1 MIRGK
6 GIICSTL
13 WNKLFHAMEQSV
25 PPYGTNRKA
34 APSYDEGTAEKG
46 IIYLLLN
53 ILFTTLDDQSLVVAV
68 HLLSLDII
76 TGHVRIQF

>member
-1 MIRGK
+1 MP
-6 GIICSTL
+6 
-13 WNKLFHAMEQSV
+13 WNKMFHPMEQIGRRHLPMTKV
-25 PPYGTNRKA
+25 PPLW
-34 APSYDEGTAEKG
+34 EKG

>member
-1 MIRGK
+1 MTK
-6 GIICSTL
+6 
-13 WNKLFHAMEQSV
+13 V
-25 PPYGTNRKA
+25 PPLW
-34 APSYDEGTAEKG
+34 EKG